1 MIDESINF
9 ALRFYLK
16 VKQSMLDKLEAI
28 KARFDDL
35 GVSLTNP
42 AIVNDNRKFMETSKE
57 YRSLEKIVNAHQE
70 YKKVLDDIE
79 FYKEAINGDDAE
91 LRDLAK
97 IEAPD
102 LEAKKQHLESFIR
115 QLLIPKDPQD
125 DKNAIIEIR
134 AGTGGDEASL
144 FAGDLLRMYM
154 RYCERRGWKTAILSE
169 SEGTVGGYKEV
180 QLEVTGEDVYGTLKF
195 ESGVHRVQRVPDTET
210 SGRVHTSAATI
221 AVMPEAE
228 EVDFELNPAD
238 VKMETARSGG
248 AGGQNVNKVETK
260 VMLTHLP
267 TGTVVIC
274 QTERSQLGNREKAMQ
289 MMRTKLY
296 EEQVRK
302 QEEEI
307 SRHRKSL
314 VSSGDRSAKIR
325 TYNFPQ
331 GRITDHRI
339 GLTVYNLDAVL
350 NGDIQEF
357 IDALQFAENSEKLAK
372 QN

>member
-1 MIDESINF
+1 MID
-9 ALRFYLK
+9 K
-16 VKQSMLDKLEAI
+16 LDAI
-28 KARFDDL
+28 RARFDEL
-35 GVSLTNP
+35 GVALTNP
-42 AIVNDNRKFMETSKE
+42 AIVNDNRKFSSTSKE
-57 YRSLEKIVNAHQE
+57 YRSLEKIVKSYDLYIN
-70 YKKVLDDIE
+70 VLEDLA
-79 FYKEAINGDDAE
+79 FNREALNGDDEE
-91 LRDLAK
+91 LRELAK
-97 IEAPD
+97 METSA
-102 LEAKKQHLESFIR
+102 LEEKKLILESGIR
-115 QLLIPKDPQD
+115 QMLIPKDPQD
-125 DKNAIIEIR
+125 EKNAIIEIR

-154 RYCERRGWKTAILSE
+154 KYCEKRGFRTFLLSE

-195 ESGVHRVQRVPDTET
+195 ESGVHRVQRVPDTEQ
-210 SGRVHTSAATI
+210 SGRVHTSAATV

-289 MMRTKLY
+289 MLRTRLY

-314 VSSGDRSAKIR
+314 VSTGDRSAKIR

-331 GRITDHRI
+331 GRVTDHRI
-339 GLTVYNLDAVL
+339 GLTVYNLPDVL
-350 NGDIQEF
+350 NGNISEF
-357 IDALQFAENSEKLAK
+357 IDALQFAENAEKIAK
-372 QN
+372 PA